1 MSAVTPRADA
11 LFDAGDYAASLQ
23 TLAALRTPV
32 DAFFD
37 GVMVNADDP
46 TLKRNRLRAP
56 TRAACSDEPRGRSV
70 EAGGSGMKTNA
81 LKLVIM
87 DRDGTINEDR
97 DDFVKSAEEWIA
109 LPGALEAIARLN
121 HAGWHVVIAS
131 NQSGLG
137 RGLFDVA
144 ALNAMHSKM
153 FEQLAVLGGRI
164 DAVFY
169 CPHTP
174 DENCACRKP
183 QPGLYKQIAERYGV
197 DLVNVPVVA
206 DSARDLQ
213 AAIAVGAQPHL
224 VRTGK
229 AAAFVPGAPLPPTF
243 PAETL
248 VHADLAEFVAFLNA
262 QQEAAAKSLVAT

>member
-1 MSAVTPRADA
+1 
-11 LFDAGDYAASLQ
+11 
-23 TLAALRTPV
+23 
-32 DAFFD
+32 
-37 GVMVNADDP
+37 
-46 TLKRNRLRAP
+46 
-56 TRAACSDEPRGRSV
+56 
-70 EAGGSGMKTNA
+70 MKTSA
-81 LKLVIM
+81 PKLVIM

-97 DDFVKSAEEWIA
+97 DDFVKTADEWIA
-109 LPGALEAIARLN
+109 LPGALEAIAKLN
-121 HAGWHVVIAS
+121 HAGWHVVVAS

-153 FEQLAVLGGRI
+153 FKQLAMLGGRI

-183 QPGLYKQIAERYGV
+183 QPGLYRQIAERYGL
-197 DLVNVPVVA
+197 DLANVPVVA

-229 AAAFVPGAPLPPTF
+229 SAAFVAGAPLPQAF
-243 PAETL
+243 PPQTQ
-248 VHADLAEFVAFLNA
+248 VHADLGEFAAFLNA
-262 QQEAAAKSLVAT
+262 QQDAAAKTAAAA